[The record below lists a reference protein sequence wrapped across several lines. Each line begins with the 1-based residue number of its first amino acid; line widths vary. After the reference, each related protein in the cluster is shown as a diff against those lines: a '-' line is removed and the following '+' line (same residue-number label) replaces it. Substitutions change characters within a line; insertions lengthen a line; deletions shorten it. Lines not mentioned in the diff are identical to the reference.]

1 MNNHA
6 QSECSSIF
14 CYSLSVPLIFFAVK
28 IVLYWLAP
36 EYVNAHETPISLV
49 ARIDQPSGGW
59 SISGKFERREAA
71 SEAVDIDNKSI
82 MRIFVKVTAI
92 AVTMS
97 VLVFAGIYIYLS
109 VLG

>member
-1 MNNHA
+1 
-6 QSECSSIF
+6 
-14 CYSLSVPLIFFAVK
+14 VPLIFFAVK

-49 ARIDQPSGGW
+49 AAL
-59 SISGKFERREAA
+59 ISLVGAGALAGKFERREAT

>member
-1 MNNHA
+1 
-6 QSECSSIF
+6 
-14 CYSLSVPLIFFAVK
+14 VPLIFFAVK

-59 SISGKFERREAA
+59 SISGKFERREAT